1 MCAAKLALA
10 VNINLNPCRRN
21 FMTSVR
27 MLIMMILFCVSTPS
41 WASLCIVGQVK
52 EVGQW
57 VNPDASTSGITKAIF
72 KEECRDASTTVCN
85 GNICSTTSA
94 VKLVYT
100 AELWGKCHPTDC
112 YWGKVD
118 GVYTSSNWLRFR
130 YDHGFASRMVWGQV
144 WSGGIN
150 WLDLVVDTDF
160 VDPARADYRF
170 RAWMKR
176 L

>member
-1 MCAAKLALA
+1 
-10 VNINLNPCRRN
+10 
-21 FMTSVR
+21 
-27 MLIMMILFCVSTPS
+27 MLLLRLFTLIVLSGI
-41 WASLCIVGQVK
+41 SLSSFAGLCLVGQVK
-52 EVGQW
+52 EVGTW
-57 VNPDASTSGITKAIF
+57 VNPDANTSGITRAIF

-100 AELWGKCHPTDC
+100 SELWGKCHPTDC

-118 GVYTSSNWLRFR
+118 GVYTSGRWLRFY
-130 YDHGFASRMVWGQV
+130 YDHGFAKRTVWGQV

-150 WLDLVVDTDF
+150 WLDLIVDTDF

-170 RAWMKR
+170 RAWMQR